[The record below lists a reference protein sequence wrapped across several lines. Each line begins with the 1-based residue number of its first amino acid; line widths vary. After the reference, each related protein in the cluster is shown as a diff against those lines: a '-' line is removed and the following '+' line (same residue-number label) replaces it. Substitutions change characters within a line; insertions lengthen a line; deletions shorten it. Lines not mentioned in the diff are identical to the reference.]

1 MEDNDI
7 EDKEE
12 NEEMGLHGFYY
23 NSTTE
28 RVPIRESPIVWV
40 RYRVNAYIL
49 ASALITSKIV
59 VAVVEDISE

>member
-1 MEDNDI
+1 MDDNIIGGKEDN
-7 EDKEE
+7 KE
-12 NEEMGLHGFYY
+12 MVLQWFDYS
-23 NSTTE
+23 STTE

-49 ASALITSKIV
+49 ASAIITSKIV